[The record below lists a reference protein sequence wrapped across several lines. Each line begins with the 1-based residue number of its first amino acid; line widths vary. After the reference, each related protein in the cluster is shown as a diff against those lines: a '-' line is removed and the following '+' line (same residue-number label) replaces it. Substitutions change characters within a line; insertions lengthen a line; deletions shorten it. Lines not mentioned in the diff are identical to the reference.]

1 MIDEGIPPCLFFF
14 GRQVT
19 DRFFFF
25 FGFESFTTDRIGS
38 TPTRIALI
46 ASTRLESIQSDE
58 WIALKMVSE
67 STLKV
72 TGWSNEWFGK
82 SYFVPLSKG
91 NRMISNGPIK
101 MNDVFLF
108 QNNLSCLPNVFF
120 KSFELSNERCSRTKN
135 GGSLSQP
142 KNKKE

>member
-1 MIDEGIPPCLFFF
+1 MRESLLVWFFF

-72 TGWSNEWFGK
+72 QGD
-82 SYFVPLSKG
+82 
-91 NRMISNGPIK
+91 R
-101 MNDVFLF
+101 MNDLANRISFLF
-108 QNNLSCLPNVFF
+108 Q
-120 KSFELSNERCSRTKN
+120 KETEWYRTV
-135 GGSLSQP
+135 Q
-142 KNKKE
+142 

>member
-1 MIDEGIPPCLFFF
+1 MRESLLVWFFF

-58 WIALKMVSE
+58 
-67 STLKV
+67 
-72 TGWSNEWFGK
+72 
-82 SYFVPLSKG
+82 
-91 NRMISNGPIK
+91 
-101 MNDVFLF
+101 
-108 QNNLSCLPNVFF
+108 
-120 KSFELSNERCSRTKN
+120 
-135 GGSLSQP
+135 
-142 KNKKE
+142 